1 MKFANAPLLQLLAL
15 ALLFVATPAASAESP
30 ALFAAAAADEELKDN
45 EDHNAPRSLLED
57 NEVVLDAVDEDAEQ
71 EKAGNLR
78 SGAGN
83 RRLSMVLPRPK
94 NYRVLPINRKYRLF
108 KPTN

>member
-30 ALFAAAAADEELKDN
+30 ALFAAAAAADEELKDN
-45 EDHNAPRSLLED
+45 DHAPRSLLD
-57 NEVVLDAVDEDAEQ
+57 NEVVPDAVDEEDAEQ

-78 SGAGN
+78 SGAAGN
-83 RRLSMVLPRPK
+83 RRELFRAPVWKP
-94 NYRVLPINRKYRLF
+94 NYRLF